1 MTASNI
7 FVSGLSGVFMLKIER
22 QLRRW
27 LSCVV
32 VAIAAV
38 SFCALPPPAM
48 AGSYLDAGTPDL
60 KPEERIKLKQPKP
73 VQLLFQFQSNGDSNA
88 RATDI
93 FKTYVAQAVQNSELF
108 SVVTDGPADG
118 GAVLS
123 VTINNIFDKKGS
135 ESKGFVTGL
144 TFGLAG
150 NVLIDNYLCTV
161 DYLPG
166 TPDAAKITKT
176 ARHAIYTTVGFT
188 ASPPATAVKAKNLDD
203 AVLTMTRQI
212 VENALNSLAGD
223 RAFNP
228 DAPPLAPPVVSTT
241 PTTPPAA
248 TTTPPV
254 TTAPAPQSA
263 VHQ

>member
-1 MTASNI
+1 
-7 FVSGLSGVFMLKIER
+7 MLKIER
-22 QLRRW
+22 QLQRW
-27 LSCVV
+27 LFCVV
-32 VAIAAV
+32 VAVAAI
-38 SFCALPPPAM
+38 SFCVLPPPAM

-60 KPEERIKLKQPKP
+60 KPEERIKLEQPKP
-73 VQLLFQFQSNGDSNA
+73 VQLLFQFQSNGDPNA

-93 FKTYVAQAVQNSELF
+93 FKTYVTQAVQNSGLF

-161 DYLPG
+161 DYLAG
-166 TPDAAKITKT
+166 TPGAAKITKT

-212 VENALNSLAGD
+212 VETALNSLAGD

-228 DAPPLAPPVVSTT
+228 NAPLPVTSTT
-241 PTTPPAA
+241 PAAPALPPAASATQPAA
-248 TTTPPV
+248 TT
-254 TTAPAPQSA
+254 PASQPA